1 MTRKKANTVE
11 VPTAVAAAV
20 EPPVFTDPVLV
31 VRTCNADFTS
41 WGGFQWPSE
50 GYVEAPDWRP
60 TAECGHGLHGLLE
73 GDGDW
78 GLLDWS
84 LEAKALIVEVDR
96 AGIVEIGGK
105 VKFKGALVRS
115 VSSLAVALCQVVCDA
130 SRIVKNVT
138 DLIRTTEAEA
148 TEEASGNASR
158 LAASGY
164 ASQLA
169 ASGYASQLA
178 ASGDD
183 SQLAASGNASRLAA
197 SGNASQLA
205 ASGDASQLAASG
217 DDSQLAASGDD
228 SRLAA
233 SGDDSIAIAA
243 GYNATASAGPNGV
256 IALTWHDGTRR
267 RVTVGYVG
275 EDGIEPNVD
284 YRVDDT
290 GKLVKA

>member
-1 MTRKKANTVE
+1 MTKKKAKTAE
-11 VPTAVAAAV
+11 VPTAAASPV

-41 WGGFQWPSE
+41 WGGFQWPTE

-60 TAECGHGLHGLLE
+60 TAECGYGLHGLLE

-84 LEAKALIVEVDR
+84 LEAKALVVEVDR

-105 VKFKGALVRS
+105 VKFRGALVRS

-130 SRIVKNVT
+130 GRIVKNVA

-148 TEEASGNASR
+148 TEKASGNASPLAASGDDSR
-158 LAASGY
+158 LAASGN
-164 ASQLA
+164 A
-169 ASGYASQLA
+169 
-178 ASGDD
+178 

-197 SGNASQLA
+197 SGNASRLA
-205 ASGDASQLAASG
+205 ASGYASRLAASG
-217 DDSQLAASGDD
+217 YASRLAASGDD

-233 SGDDSIAIAA
+233 SGDDSIAMAA
-243 GYNATASAGPNGV
+243 GYNSIASAGPNGV